1 MASKKKYYDIEAEF
15 SAPESSN
22 EDGFSFLDWLNY
34 AAQNRLEA
42 AKKREQQLKVI
53 EEFIKKAPKIAPIKK
68 GEDGPQII
76 ENPADE
82 EVKSYEAE
90 EIVSETLARIYEEQ
104 GFFSKAL
111 QVYQKLGLIYPEKS
125 DYFAALIKS
134 VRKKESELKK

>member
-22 EDGFSFLDWLNY
+22 EDGFSFLDWLNH
-34 AAQNRLEA
+34 ASQNRLEA
-42 AKKREQQLKVI
+42 AKKREKQLRVI
-53 EEFIKKAPKIAPIKK
+53 EEFIKKAPKIAPVKK
-68 GEDGPQII
+68 GEETAQIL
-76 ENPADE
+76 ESTADE
-82 EVKSYEAE
+82 EVKSFEAE

-104 GFFSKAL
+104 GFFSKAR